1 MEIEKLKEGKRGVSE
16 NRIIKIHVKI
26 HTKNV
31 KLEIIIRKHEAHLI
45 VSHP

>member
-16 NRIIKIHVKI
+16 NRIIKIH
-26 HTKNV
+26 TKNV
-31 KLEIIIRKHEAHLI
+31 KLEIIIQKHEAHLI